1 MELLIESI
9 DSKAIEVKM
18 PEIVSCFNWLDGLR
32 GKLASDDA
40 MAESTP

>member
-18 PEIVSCFNWLDGLR
+18 PEIVSCFNWLDELR
-32 GKLASDDA
+32 GKLASDA
-40 MAESTP
+40 MAEPTP